1 MSYINYIKNPT
12 NCQRHLNNNINN
24 YIIINNNNSNK
35 IVTNSNINELTPLL
49 SYNYNC
55 RKITY
60 QRFITFYL
68 IFSNFLTCFKYQSII
83 LNCSINYFVVFFG
96 LLLALEDKRRRNE
109 ILFINL
115 VWFSL
120 TTFKLVNLRI

>member
-12 NCQRHLNNNINN
+12 NCQRLLNNNINN
-24 YIIINNNNSNK
+24 CIIRNQN
-35 IVTNSNINELTPLL
+35 NSNINELTPLL

-68 IFSNFLTCFKYQSII
+68 IFSNFLTCFKYQFII